1 MVMRASKAFIV
12 VAYDISDNKRRNK
25 VAKLLRQY
33 GIPVN
38 MSVFECMITETQL
51 INITEKISKMIDC
64 KNDKVIYYRM
74 CLNCY
79 TKILY
84 QPDRI
89 RKTPEISGIV

>member
-1 MVMRASKAFIV
+1 MVMRANKAFIV

-33 GIPVN
+33 GVSVN
-38 MSVFECMITETQL
+38 MSVFECMLTEAQFNS
-51 INITEKISKMIDC
+51 IIEKICKIIDY
-64 KNDKVIYYRM
+64 KNDRIIYYRM

>member
-25 VAKLLRQY
+25 VARLLRQY
-33 GIPVN
+33 GVPVN
-38 MSVFECMITETQL
+38 MSVFECMLTEIQL
-51 INITEKISKMIDC
+51 NSIIEKIGKIINY
-64 KNDKVIYYRM
+64 KNDRIIYYRM

-89 RKTPEISGIV
+89 RNAPEISGIV